1 MGVFFG
7 ALPIMPPYSGSDA
20 APYLLRLSHGEK
32 TIYLRLKS
40 PLLICLAVFLP
51 LMLALSAAGACY
63 MVWRDEAL
71 QMLLMR
77 QANQQLDFEDRIASL
92 RRQVDRVISRQLL
105 DQNTIEGRVHD
116 LLSRQ
121 ARLESR
127 ATMIASL
134 ADQVG
139 SIPTTPAAQSIAP
152 VTAPSTAPLPPSR
165 KSAPTRQVPVTQAP
179 SAPLDDIAPAEQAP
193 SNKPR
198 PDGVELRTQL
208 DRENDLPRMMMNDES
223 VPISERLSV
232 LARGLE
238 KIESEQVEV
247 VGRVA
252 IAARLQAQR
261 LRSVLSDTGL
271 STERLECAPS
281 GIGGPFVPLKMDPNG
296 SSFER
301 ALYRASGDFLL
312 IARLTNAVRGLPLER
327 PLQGGD
333 LSSNF
338 GTRIDPFFGRPAFH
352 AGIDLRDEA
361 GSRVKAT
368 ATGKVVTAGWA
379 GGYGNMVEVE
389 HANGISTRYGHLSAI
404 TVSEGQSVQ
413 RGSIIGRVGSTER
426 STGPH
431 LHYEVRIDGD
441 PADPMR
447 FLRAGAKLQR

>member
-1 MGVFFG
+1 
-7 ALPIMPPYSGSDA
+7 MPPHSGSDA
-20 APYLLRLSHGEK
+20 ALYLLRLSHGEK
-32 TIYLRLKS
+32 TVQLRLQS
-40 PLLICLAVFLP
+40 PLLLCLAIILP
-51 LMLALSAAGACY
+51 IALALTAAGACW
-63 MVWRDEAL
+63 MIWRDEAL
-71 QMLLMR
+71 QYLLTR
-77 QANQQLDFEDRIASL
+77 QAHQQLEFEDRIASL
-92 RRQVDRVISRQLL
+92 RRQVDRVMSRQLL

-139 SIPTTPAAQSIAP
+139 SIPTLVGTATAPAMAPAA
-152 VTAPSTAPLPPSR
+152 TPSTAPLPPAR
-165 KSAPTRQVPVTQAP
+165 KGAPARQAPITQAP
-179 SAPLDDIAPAEQAP
+179 APALEDVAPSEPAP

-208 DRENDLPRMMMNDES
+208 DRENDLPRSMLQDGS
-223 VPISERLSV
+223 APVSERLSV
-232 LARGLE
+232 LARSLD
-238 KIESEQVEV
+238 KIEREQVDA

-252 IAARLQAQR
+252 VVARVQAQR
-261 LRSVLSDTGL
+261 LRTVLSETGL
-271 STERLECAPS
+271 STERLEQAPT
-281 GIGGPFVPLKMDPNG
+281 GVGGPFVPLKMDPNG

-301 ALYRASGDFLL
+301 ALHRASGDFLL
-312 IARLTNAVRGLPLER
+312 IARLTHAVRGLPLER

-352 AGIDLRDEA
+352 AGVDLRDEA
-361 GSRVKAT
+361 GSPVKAT
-368 ATGKVVTAGWA
+368 AQGKVVTAGWA
-379 GGYGNMVEVE
+379 GGYGNMVEIE

-404 TVSEGQSVQ
+404 TVNEGQSVQ
-413 RGSIIGRVGSTER
+413 RGSIIGRVGSTGR

-441 PADPMR
+441 PTDPMR